1 MDEENDIQGDYS
13 NVSIKEIFKNAEVY
27 AKRFEI
33 DYRRIS
39 IRVVDIILLRYR
51 KTIFYVR

>member
-13 NVSIKEIFKNAEVY
+13 NVSIEEIFKNAEVY

>member
-39 IRVVDIILLRYR
+39 IRVADIILLRYR

>member
-13 NVSIKEIFKNAEVY
+13 NVSIEEIFKNAEVY

-39 IRVVDIILLRYR
+39 IRVADIILLRYR